1 MSVTI
6 EVTYEEL
13 NSSVDPAPEEN
24 HESFVEPPDVY
35 FNSTSIEVESEETT
49 VVVDPPV
56 IEHLTV
62 TVGEAPPIT
71 GQYTFERV
79 SSAGELSALRVVS
92 EDETGKVAY
101 TDPTVESQVEAISG
115 LTTTA
120 GSVVVVQ
127 RDGFVNTSGLG
138 LPLGRVYLGESGR
151 LTSDPPATGYLVSVG
166 SVTSPNRLYLNISEP
181 ILLTSEVDHG

>member
-6 EVTYEEL
+6 EVTTEEL
-13 NSSVDPAPEEN
+13 NSSV
-24 HESFVEPPDVY
+24 EPP
-35 FNSTSIEVESEETT
+35 T
-49 VVVDPPV
+49 V
-56 IEHLTV
+56 EHLTV
-62 TVGEAPPIT
+62 TVGEAPPII

-79 SSAGELSALRVVS
+79 SSAGELLALRVVS
-92 EDETGKVAY
+92 EGADGKVTY

-127 RDGFVNTSGLG
+127 RDGFVNTSGLD
-138 LPLGRVYLGESGR
+138 LPLGRVYLGELGR
-151 LTSDPPATGYLVSVG
+151 LTSEPSAAGYLVSIG

-181 ILLTSEVDHG
+181 ILLASEDNHG

>member
-6 EVTYEEL
+6 EVTTEEL
-13 NSSVDPAPEEN
+13 NSSVEPA
-24 HESFVEPPDVY
+24 
-35 FNSTSIEVESEETT
+35 T
-49 VVVDPPV
+49 V
-56 IEHLTV
+56 EHLTV
-62 TVGEAPPIT
+62 TVGEAPPII

-92 EDETGKVAY
+92 EGADGRVTY

-127 RDGFVNTSGLG
+127 RDGFVNTSGLD
-138 LPLGRVYLGESGR
+138 LPLGRVYLGELGR
-151 LTSDPPATGYLVSVG
+151 LTSEPSATGYLVSVG

-181 ILLTSEVDHG
+181 ILLSSEANHG